1 MTSNIRITAAAP
13 EAMIADANQ
22 LAMCLAYGPAD
33 GLTYKGLHW
42 VDADG
47 NLYAAASWEAR
58 PEWVS
63 GVTQPLVRPEWDTDE
78 LIDIVAA
85 ERAQA
90 ALVFWVP
97 SEDTPD
103 PILATPTALTAIG
116 GMGGPPALI
125 AMGLSRYEPSPLET
139 TEE

>member
-1 MTSNIRITAAAP
+1 LTSNIRITAAAP
-13 EAMIADANQ
+13 EAMIVDANQ

-47 NLYAAASWEAR
+47 NLYATASWEAR

-63 GVTQPLVRPEWDTDE
+63 GVTQPLVRPDWDTDE
-78 LIDIVAA
+78 VIDMVAA

-90 ALVFWVP
+90 ALVFSNEAIP
-97 SEDTPD
+97 AS
-103 PILATPTALTAIG
+103 PTVLTAIG
-116 GMGGPPALI
+116 GMGGLPALT
-125 AMGLSRYEPSPLET
+125 AMGLSRYEPSPSET